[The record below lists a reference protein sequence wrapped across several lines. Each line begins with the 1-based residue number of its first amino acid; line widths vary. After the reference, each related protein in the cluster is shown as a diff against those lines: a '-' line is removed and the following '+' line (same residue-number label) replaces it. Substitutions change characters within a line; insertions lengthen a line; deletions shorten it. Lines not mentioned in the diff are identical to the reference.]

1 MQNLLGALNAYEAT
15 PGVLLTLS
23 RCCQAGLYLSLSLPS
38 YSSLNKIDSF
48 LPIQRVISGVV
59 DVVRGV
65 SEMLNPKNN
74 YQHFAGEN
82 VKLLSVSK
90 CVFYEKKIF
99 VNRV

>member
-1 MQNLLGALNAYEAT
+1 MQNLLGALDAYEAT
-15 PGVLLTLS
+15 PRVLITLS
-23 RCCQAGLYLSLSLPS
+23 RCCQASLHLSLSLPS
-38 YSSLNKIDSF
+38 YSLSSKIDSF
-48 LPIQRVISGVV
+48 LSIRRVMSAVV

-65 SEMLNPKNN
+65 SEMLNKKNN

-90 CVFYEKKIF
+90 CVSYEKKIF